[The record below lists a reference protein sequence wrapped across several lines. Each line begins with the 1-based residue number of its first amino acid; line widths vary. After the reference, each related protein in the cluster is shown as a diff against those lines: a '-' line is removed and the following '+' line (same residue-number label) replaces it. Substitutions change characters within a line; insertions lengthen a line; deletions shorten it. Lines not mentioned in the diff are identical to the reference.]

1 MTPPAVY
8 LANGNGTLN
17 AFAAQ
22 SGWANNYIVISNELF
37 ANLRDGNRE
46 GLRFILGHECA
57 HIRLHHVALWYQ
69 LTICYSQFIP
79 ILGPTLSRLREYSC
93 DRNGAAMEPSGQRG
107 LVLLAAGRYAHDQV
121 TLPELV
127 EQGRTL
133 GGFWVEVAQ
142 LNSSHPWTVRRLAR
156 LYQLGLFA

>member
-1 MTPPAVY
+1 M
-8 LANGNGTLN
+8 
-17 AFAAQ
+17 
-22 SGWANNYIVISNELF
+22 VISNELF

-69 LTICYSQFIP
+69 VRSATRSTSPSWVPRFRGSVSTP
-79 ILGPTLSRLREYSC
+79 ATATVRP
-93 DRNGAAMEPSGQRG
+93 GAAAERG

-127 EQGRTL
+127 DQGRKL

-142 LNSSHPWTVRRLAR
+142 LNVSHPWTVRRLAR